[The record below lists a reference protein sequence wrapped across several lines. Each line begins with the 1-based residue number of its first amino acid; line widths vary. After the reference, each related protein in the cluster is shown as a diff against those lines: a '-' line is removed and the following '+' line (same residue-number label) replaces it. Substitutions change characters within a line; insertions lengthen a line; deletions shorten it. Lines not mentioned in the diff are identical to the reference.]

1 MKKEIGLIA
10 GGMLAMYLII
20 IGINLSLRVKQ
31 LEANMGQI
39 VNMLTQRQQ
48 VKPQPVMVP
57 EVKK

>member
-1 MKKEIGLIA
+1 MKRDIVFMLLGVVFTIAIGFCWT
-10 GGMLAMYLII
+10 
-20 IGINLSLRVKQ
+20 LSLRVKQ